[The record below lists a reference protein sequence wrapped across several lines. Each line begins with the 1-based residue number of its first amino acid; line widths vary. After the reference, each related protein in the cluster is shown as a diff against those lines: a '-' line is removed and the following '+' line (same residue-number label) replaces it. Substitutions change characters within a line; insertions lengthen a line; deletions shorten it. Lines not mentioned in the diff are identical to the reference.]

1 MVNYTENDMQNAI
14 KDVQAGMSSRKA
26 AILHGVPRST
36 LGDRIGGTPN
46 RADSH
51 EAQQKLSREQEG
63 HLRDWVK
70 VQEAL
75 GFPPTQAQLAEF
87 AHRIAKKNGYPEP
100 LGLHWVEGFLRRN
113 PEVRTLR
120 SQRLDI
126 VRFNGATTKRI
137 KAFFRLHELPQIKG
151 IKRKNRHNMD
161 EFGVMEG
168 QGHNGLVLGSSHK
181 KVILMKNPGSR
192 SWITIIECISADGRL
207 LTPLVI
213 FKGKSVQQ
221 QWFPEEL
228 AFLNDWNFT
237 ATETGWTDNKI
248 ALTWLRDIFIPETR
262 PEKPDEKR
270 LLILDGHGS
279 HATAD
284 FMFECYR
291 NGIYL
296 LFLPSHSSHVTQ
308 PLDVAVFGPVK
319 NAYRREV
326 SKLAGLADTTLL
338 GKITFLRCYEKARK
352 KGITYQNII
361 AGWKTSGQWPVSI
374 AKPLMNSMTTED
386 ETTDTRPKTPPENTK
401 NTSETLFETPR
412 SSAQLRKGLEDVLS
426 SSQLD
431 RTVRHFLV
439 KIGKGLDSQNA
450 ILASQD
456 RELMLL
462 RHENEE
468 LRPKKRKKVPVDQNE
483 RFAKVPDVLR
493 ARESM
498 YRLLNPQGTS
508 KRVKTRNDVPREV
521 VWQLEIPEMQELG
534 LTSLEL

>member
-100 LGLHWVEGFLRRN
+100 LGLHWVKGFLR
-113 PEVRTLR
+113 L
-120 SQRLDI
+120 
-126 VRFNGATTKRI
+126 
-137 KAFFRLHELPQIKG
+137 
-151 IKRKNRHNMD
+151 
-161 EFGVMEG
+161 
-168 QGHNGLVLGSSHK
+168 
-181 KVILMKNPGSR
+181 
-192 SWITIIECISADGRL
+192 
-207 LTPLVI
+207 I

-270 LLILDGHGS
+270 LLILDGHRS

-284 FMFECYR
+284 FMFKCYR

-338 GKITFLRCYEKARK
+338 GKITFLRYYEKARK

-361 AGWKTSGQWPVSI
+361 AGWKTSG
-374 AKPLMNSMTTED
+374 
-386 ETTDTRPKTPPENTK
+386 
-401 NTSETLFETPR
+401 
-412 SSAQLRKGLEDVLS
+412 
-426 SSQLD
+426 
-431 RTVRHFLV
+431 
-439 KIGKGLDSQNA
+439 
-450 ILASQD
+450 
-456 RELMLL
+456 
-462 RHENEE
+462 
-468 LRPKKRKKVPVDQNE
+468 
-483 RFAKVPDVLR
+483 
-493 ARESM
+493 
-498 YRLLNPQGTS
+498 
-508 KRVKTRNDVPREV
+508 
-521 VWQLEIPEMQELG
+521 
-534 LTSLEL
+534 